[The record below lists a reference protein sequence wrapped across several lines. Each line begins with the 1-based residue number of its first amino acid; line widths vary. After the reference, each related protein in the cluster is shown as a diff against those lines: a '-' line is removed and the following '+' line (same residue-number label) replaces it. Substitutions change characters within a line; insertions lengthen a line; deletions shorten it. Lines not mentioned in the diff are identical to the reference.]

1 MLDFIKDNKKPVITL
16 GLVTVIAYVLYFLD
30 EIKTTSVLV
39 FGWGYAVPLVL
50 AAMVGIIGERTG
62 VVNIGIEGQML
73 MSAFASF
80 FGSVIT
86 GNIYLG
92 MLIGIGAGLL
102 MGAFL
107 AVAAVKW
114 EMDQIIAGVVINI
127 VAAGLTSFF
136 YAPGKTLPQLMPVVS
151 IPILS
156 DIPLIISQ
164 AVETCIDKYIVAAEV
179 AEYLEVNVHF
189 KVDQKNRNIILTEQ
203 GTAQI
208 EKILQVEDLY
218 NPNDPWIP
226 YILSAVKA
234 TALFFRNVHYIVQNN
249 QIIIVDE
256 FTGRIM
262 PDRRWNEGLHQAVEA
277 KEGVPIRQNTETAA
291 SITYQNFFLLYPK
304 LSGMTGTA
312 KTSEVEFEKIYN
324 LPVEE
329 IPTARPNLRKDLPD
343 FVYKDSLTK
352 WTAIAREC
360 KSIAIIQCISACG
373 LQMCLQVDVS

>member
-1 MLDFIKDNKKPVITL
+1 MLDFISENRKPIITL
-16 GLVTVIAYVLYFLD
+16 ALVTVVAYVFYFLD

-92 MLIGIGAGLL
+92 MVIGISAGLV

-156 DIPLIISQ
+156 DIPLIGPVFFRNGLFALATLFIVL
-164 AVETCIDKYIVAAEV
+164 AVNYAIFKTRWGLRSRSVGEYPSAADAAGINV
-179 AEYLEVNVHF
+179 LRIRMVNVTLAGALAGCAGAF
-189 KVDQKNRNIILTEQ
+189 LALEAAGTFARGLTA
-203 GTAQI
+203 GRGFLALAI
-208 EKILQVEDLY
+208 MIFGAW
-218 NPNDPWIP
+218 NPMGA
-226 YILSAVKA
+226 LAA
-234 TALFFRNVHYIVQNN
+234 ALFF
-249 QIIIVDE
+249 
-256 FTGRIM
+256 
-262 PDRRWNEGLHQAVEA
+262 GL
-277 KEGVPIRQNTETAA
+277 
-291 SITYQNFFLLYPK
+291 S
-304 LSGMTGTA
+304 
-312 KTSEVEFEKIYN
+312 
-324 LPVEE
+324 
-329 IPTARPNLRKDLPD
+329 
-343 FVYKDSLTK
+343 
-352 WTAIAREC
+352 TAIA
-360 KSIAIIQCISACG
+360 SQ
-373 LQMCLQVDVS
+373 LQADEVINIPQQFVNLLPFVMTLVVLAVAAGRVRPPAAAGQPYTKEG

>member
-1 MLDFIKDNKKPVITL
+1 MLDFIKDNRKPVISL
-16 GLVTVIAYVLYFLD
+16 GLVAIIAYVFYFLD

-136 YAPGKTLPQLMPVVS
+136 YAQGKTLPQLVPVVS

-156 DIPLIISQ
+156 DIPLIGP
-164 AVETCIDKYIVAAEV
+164 V
-179 AEYLEVNVHF
+179 F
-189 KVDQKNRNIILTEQ
+189 FRNGIFALATLFIILAVNFAIFKTRWGLRSRSVGEYPSAADAAGINVTKVRMMNVTLAGALAGCA
-203 GTAQI
+203 GTFLALEAAGTFARGLTAGRGFLALAI
-208 EKILQVEDLY
+208 MIFGAW
-218 NPNDPWIP
+218 NP
-226 YILSAVKA
+226 LGALA
-234 TALFFRNVHYIVQNN
+234 AALFFGI
-249 QIIIVDE
+249 
-256 FTGRIM
+256 
-262 PDRRWNEGLHQAVEA
+262 
-277 KEGVPIRQNTETAA
+277 
-291 SITYQNFFLLYPK
+291 S
-304 LSGMTGTA
+304 
-312 KTSEVEFEKIYN
+312 
-324 LPVEE
+324 
-329 IPTARPNLRKDLPD
+329 
-343 FVYKDSLTK
+343 
-352 WTAIAREC
+352 TAIASQLQADEVINIPQQFVNLLPFVMTLIVL
-360 KSIAIIQCISACG
+360 SIAVGRVRPPAAAGQPYTKEG
-373 LQMCLQVDVS
+373 

>member
-1 MLDFIKDNKKPVITL
+1 MDFISENRKPIITL
-16 GLVTVIAYVLYFLD
+16 ALVTVVAYVFYFLD

-92 MLIGIGAGLL
+92 MVIGISAGLV

-156 DIPLIISQ
+156 DIPLIGPVFFRNGLFALATLFIVL
-164 AVETCIDKYIVAAEV
+164 AVNYAIFKTRWGLRSRSVGEYPSAADAAGINV
-179 AEYLEVNVHF
+179 IRIRMVNVTLAGALAGCAGAF
-189 KVDQKNRNIILTEQ
+189 LALEAAGTFARGLTA
-203 GTAQI
+203 GRGFLALAI
-208 EKILQVEDLY
+208 MIFGAW
-218 NPNDPWIP
+218 NPMGA
-226 YILSAVKA
+226 LAA
-234 TALFFRNVHYIVQNN
+234 ALFF
-249 QIIIVDE
+249 
-256 FTGRIM
+256 
-262 PDRRWNEGLHQAVEA
+262 GL
-277 KEGVPIRQNTETAA
+277 
-291 SITYQNFFLLYPK
+291 S
-304 LSGMTGTA
+304 
-312 KTSEVEFEKIYN
+312 
-324 LPVEE
+324 
-329 IPTARPNLRKDLPD
+329 
-343 FVYKDSLTK
+343 
-352 WTAIAREC
+352 TAIA
-360 KSIAIIQCISACG
+360 SQ
-373 LQMCLQVDVS
+373 LQADEVINIPQQFVNLLPFVMTLVVLAVAVGRVRPPAAAGQPYTKEG

>member
-1 MLDFIKDNKKPVITL
+1 MLDFIKDNRKPVITL
-16 GLVTVIAYVLYFLD
+16 GLVTVIAYVFYFLD

-92 MLIGIGAGLL
+92 MLIGIAAGLI

-136 YAPGKTLPQLMPVVS
+136 YAPGKTLPQLVPVVS

-156 DIPLIISQ
+156 DIPLIGPVFFRNGIFALATLFIVL
-164 AVETCIDKYIVAAEV
+164 AVNFAIFKTRWGLRSRSVGEYPSAADAAGINV
-179 AEYLEVNVHF
+179 TRVRMMNVTLAGALAGCAGAFLALEAAGTF
-189 KVDQKNRNIILTEQ
+189 ARGLTA
-203 GTAQI
+203 GRGFLALAI
-208 EKILQVEDLY
+208 MIFGAW
-218 NPNDPWIP
+218 NPMGA
-226 YILSAVKA
+226 LAA
-234 TALFFRNVHYIVQNN
+234 ALFFGLSTALASQLQADEVINIPQQFVNLLPFVMTLIVLS
-249 QIIIVDE
+249 VAV
-256 FTGRIM
+256 GRVR
-262 PDRRWNEGLHQAVEA
+262 PPAAAGQPYT
-277 KEGVPIRQNTETAA
+277 KEG
-291 SITYQNFFLLYPK
+291 
-304 LSGMTGTA
+304 
-312 KTSEVEFEKIYN
+312 
-324 LPVEE
+324 
-329 IPTARPNLRKDLPD
+329 
-343 FVYKDSLTK
+343 
-352 WTAIAREC
+352 
-360 KSIAIIQCISACG
+360 
-373 LQMCLQVDVS
+373 

>member
-1 MLDFIKDNKKPVITL
+1 MLDFISENRKPIITL
-16 GLVTVIAYVLYFLD
+16 ALVTVIAYVFYFLD

-92 MLIGIGAGLL
+92 MVIGISAGLV

-156 DIPLIISQ
+156 DIPLIGPVFFRNGLFALATLFIVL
-164 AVETCIDKYIVAAEV
+164 AVNYAIFRTRWGLRSRAVGEFPSAADAAGINV
-179 AEYLEVNVHF
+179 LRVRMVNVTLAGALAGCAGAF
-189 KVDQKNRNIILTEQ
+189 LALEAAGTFARGLTA
-203 GTAQI
+203 GRGFLALAI
-208 EKILQVEDLY
+208 MIFGAW
-218 NPNDPWIP
+218 NPMGA
-226 YILSAVKA
+226 LAA
-234 TALFFRNVHYIVQNN
+234 ALFF
-249 QIIIVDE
+249 
-256 FTGRIM
+256 
-262 PDRRWNEGLHQAVEA
+262 GL
-277 KEGVPIRQNTETAA
+277 
-291 SITYQNFFLLYPK
+291 S
-304 LSGMTGTA
+304 
-312 KTSEVEFEKIYN
+312 
-324 LPVEE
+324 
-329 IPTARPNLRKDLPD
+329 
-343 FVYKDSLTK
+343 
-352 WTAIAREC
+352 TAIA
-360 KSIAIIQCISACG
+360 SQ
-373 LQMCLQVDVS
+373 LQADEVINIPQQFVNLLPFVMTLVVLAVAVGRVRPPAAAGQPYTKEG

>member
-1 MLDFIKDNKKPVITL
+1 MLDFIKDNRKPVISL
-16 GLVTVIAYVLYFLD
+16 GLVAIIAYVFYFLD

-136 YAPGKTLPQLMPVVS
+136 YAQGKTLPQLVPVVS

-156 DIPLIISQ
+156 DIPLIGP
-164 AVETCIDKYIVAAEV
+164 V
-179 AEYLEVNVHF
+179 F
-189 KVDQKNRNIILTEQ
+189 FRNGIFALATLFIILAVNFAIFKTRWGLRSRSVGEYPSAADAAGINVTRVRMMNVTLAGALAGCA
-203 GTAQI
+203 GTFLALEAAGTFARGLTAGRGFLALAI
-208 EKILQVEDLY
+208 MIFGAW
-218 NPNDPWIP
+218 NP
-226 YILSAVKA
+226 LGALA
-234 TALFFRNVHYIVQNN
+234 AALFFGI
-249 QIIIVDE
+249 
-256 FTGRIM
+256 
-262 PDRRWNEGLHQAVEA
+262 
-277 KEGVPIRQNTETAA
+277 
-291 SITYQNFFLLYPK
+291 S
-304 LSGMTGTA
+304 
-312 KTSEVEFEKIYN
+312 
-324 LPVEE
+324 
-329 IPTARPNLRKDLPD
+329 
-343 FVYKDSLTK
+343 
-352 WTAIAREC
+352 TAIA
-360 KSIAIIQCISACG
+360 SQ
-373 LQMCLQVDVS
+373 LQADEVINIPQQFVNLLPFVMTLIVLSVAVGRVRPPAAAGQPYTKEG

>member
-1 MLDFIKDNKKPVITL
+1 MLDFIKDNRKPVITL
-16 GLVTVIAYVLYFLD
+16 GLVTVIAYVFYFLD

-92 MLIGIGAGLL
+92 MLIGIAAGLM

-136 YAPGKTLPQLMPVVS
+136 YAPGKTLPQLVPVFS

-156 DIPLIISQ
+156 DIPLIGPVFFRNGIFALATLFIVL
-164 AVETCIDKYIVAAEV
+164 AVNFAIFKTRWGLRSRSVGEYPSAADAAGINV
-179 AEYLEVNVHF
+179 TRVRMINVTLAGALAGCAGAFLALEAAGTF
-189 KVDQKNRNIILTEQ
+189 SRGLTA
-203 GTAQI
+203 GRGFLALAI
-208 EKILQVEDLY
+208 MIFGAW
-218 NPNDPWIP
+218 NPMGA
-226 YILSAVKA
+226 LAA
-234 TALFFRNVHYIVQNN
+234 ALFF
-249 QIIIVDE
+249 
-256 FTGRIM
+256 
-262 PDRRWNEGLHQAVEA
+262 GL
-277 KEGVPIRQNTETAA
+277 
-291 SITYQNFFLLYPK
+291 S
-304 LSGMTGTA
+304 
-312 KTSEVEFEKIYN
+312 
-324 LPVEE
+324 
-329 IPTARPNLRKDLPD
+329 
-343 FVYKDSLTK
+343 
-352 WTAIAREC
+352 TAIA
-360 KSIAIIQCISACG
+360 SQ
-373 LQMCLQVDVS
+373 LQADSVIDIPQQFVNLLPFVMTLIVLSVAVGRVRPPAAAGQPYTKEG

>member
-1 MLDFIKDNKKPVITL
+1 MLDFISENRKPIITL
-16 GLVTVIAYVLYFLD
+16 ALVTVIAYVFYFLD

-92 MLIGIGAGLL
+92 MVIGISAGLV

-156 DIPLIISQ
+156 DIPLIGPVFFRNGLFALATLFIVL
-164 AVETCIDKYIVAAEV
+164 AVNYAIFKTRWGLRSRSVGEYPSAADAAGINV
-179 AEYLEVNVHF
+179 LRIRMVNVTLAGALAGCAGAF
-189 KVDQKNRNIILTEQ
+189 LALEAAGTFQRGLTA
-203 GTAQI
+203 GRGFLALAI
-208 EKILQVEDLY
+208 MIFGAW
-218 NPNDPWIP
+218 NPMGA
-226 YILSAVKA
+226 LAA
-234 TALFFRNVHYIVQNN
+234 ALFF
-249 QIIIVDE
+249 
-256 FTGRIM
+256 
-262 PDRRWNEGLHQAVEA
+262 GL
-277 KEGVPIRQNTETAA
+277 
-291 SITYQNFFLLYPK
+291 S
-304 LSGMTGTA
+304 
-312 KTSEVEFEKIYN
+312 
-324 LPVEE
+324 
-329 IPTARPNLRKDLPD
+329 
-343 FVYKDSLTK
+343 
-352 WTAIAREC
+352 TAIASQLQADEVINIPQQFVNLLPFVMTLVVLA
-360 KSIAIIQCISACG
+360 IAVGRVRPPAAAGQPYTKEG
-373 LQMCLQVDVS
+373 

>member
-1 MLDFIKDNKKPVITL
+1 MLDFISENRKPIITL
-16 GLVTVIAYVLYFLD
+16 ALVTVVAYVFYFLD

-92 MLIGIGAGLL
+92 MVIGISAGLV

-156 DIPLIISQ
+156 DIPLIGPVFFRNGLFALATLFIVL
-164 AVETCIDKYIVAAEV
+164 AVNYAIFKTRWGLRSRSVGEYPSAADAAGINV
-179 AEYLEVNVHF
+179 IRIRMVNVTLAGALAGCAGAF
-189 KVDQKNRNIILTEQ
+189 LALEAAGTFARGLTA
-203 GTAQI
+203 GRGFLALAI
-208 EKILQVEDLY
+208 MIFGAW
-218 NPNDPWIP
+218 NPMGA
-226 YILSAVKA
+226 LAA
-234 TALFFRNVHYIVQNN
+234 ALFF
-249 QIIIVDE
+249 
-256 FTGRIM
+256 
-262 PDRRWNEGLHQAVEA
+262 GL
-277 KEGVPIRQNTETAA
+277 
-291 SITYQNFFLLYPK
+291 S
-304 LSGMTGTA
+304 
-312 KTSEVEFEKIYN
+312 
-324 LPVEE
+324 
-329 IPTARPNLRKDLPD
+329 
-343 FVYKDSLTK
+343 
-352 WTAIAREC
+352 TAIASQLQADEVINIPQQFVNLLPFVMTLVVLA
-360 KSIAIIQCISACG
+360 IAVGRVRPPAAAGQPYTKEG
-373 LQMCLQVDVS
+373 